1 MKKVPMKNINSRI
14 DEENFYEIQA
24 VAWYMGI
31 SRSDLIRAMIQAF
44 CRTGTIN
51 YKGEKKRYRELT
63 KLAMEELAEQNM
75 DIQEL
80 VRTKKNKSDE
90 TDPALPLELN
100 EIAKQHVE
108 SIKKAWV
115 ESQTEKGVGGSDG

>member
-51 YKGEKKRYRELT
+51 YKGEKKRYRELI
-63 KLAMEELAEQNM
+63 KLATEELAEQDM
-75 DIQEL
+75 EMQEL
-80 VRTKKNKSDE
+80 VQTKKSQSDD
-90 TDPALPLELN
+90 TDPPLPLELN
-100 EIAKQHVE
+100 AMAKQHVE
-108 SIKKAWV
+108 SIKKAWAA
-115 ESQTEKGVGGSDG
+115 SQTEKESGGSDG